1 MDSRA
6 YWIWL
11 SSCLGAGA
19 RVDTVLAAYPTA
31 RELYEAGPSDWR
43 LSGVFSNKQI
53 NQLCSVEPE
62 RAKVN
67 IDLCNKNGWHIVTP
81 EDSEYPALLSDISS
95 PPLVLYVWGDLSFVN
110 DTLPLAVVGT
120 RNPVRDSETIT
131 RKLCCEMAAAGVTIV
146 SGGALGIDSAAHDG
160 ALNGGG
166 KTVSVLGC
174 GLGERYL
181 SRNAELFSQIS
192 KNGAVISEFAPFASA
207 TTRTFPIRNRIIS
220 GMSRGTLVVE
230 AGERSGSLITA
241 HFAADQGR
249 DIFAV
254 PGNIVSSAYV
264 GANRLIRDGAK
275 AVTCAEDILNEYSLL
290 YPDMINIAKLR
301 EKSEELSQ
309 KHTSPV
315 FAAPKPK
322 TAISGVSPTAA
333 RVYEFISYDP
343 IHTDDIIIN
352 TGLPVGD
359 VVCALTELEL
369 SDYIVALP
377 GKLYTV
383 K

>member
-1 MDSRA
+1 MDSRT

-19 RVDTVLAAYPTA
+19 RVDTVLSAYPTA

-43 LSGVFSNKQI
+43 LSGVFTNKQI
-53 NQLCSVEPE
+53 TQLCSVNPE

-67 IDLCNKNGWHIVTP
+67 IDLCDKNGWHIITP
-81 EDSEYPALLSDISS
+81 EDSEYPDLLRDICTQ
-95 PPLVLYVWGDLSFVN
+95 PLVLYVWGDLSFVN

-120 RNPVRDSETIT
+120 RKPVRDSEIIA

-160 ALNGGG
+160 ALSGGG
-166 KTVSVLGC
+166 KTVAVLGC

-192 KNGAVISEFAPFASA
+192 RNGAVISEFAPFSTA

-241 HFAADQGR
+241 HFAAEQGR

-275 AVTCAEDILNEYSLL
+275 AITCAEDILDEYSLI
-290 YPDMINIAKLR
+290 YPDMINTAKLK
-301 EKSEELSQ
+301 EKVQENEQ

-315 FAAPKPK
+315 FAAPKAKAPV
-322 TAISGVSPTAA
+322 SGVSPAAA

-343 IHTDDIIIN
+343 IHTDDLVIN
-352 TGLPVGD
+352 SGLPVGD